1 MFSTTLKK
9 RAKVDTVLN
18 KSIIFLVIL
27 AFGSFLIL
35 FFYAPLSKIFQFAF
49 SDGNQ
54 LTFSFII
61 ETITDPLNISFLLF
75 TFAQALL
82 SMLIC
87 LILGIPAGY
96 FFAKY
101 EFRGKNLLLNLMTI
115 PFVLPAIVVLLGFIV
130 TYGES
135 GWVNSIWTGLT
146 GIDSPIIEIFGTFEG
161 ILIAHVFY
169 NLSVIIRMSIPA
181 WKSIDTEQI
190 NVAKSL
196 GASNWLILRKIIF
209 PQILNYLVSAALL
222 VFIYTFN
229 SFAIVLYLG
238 EIKFQ
243 TLEVRIYK
251 LMKSSLDFNG
261 GATLAL
267 IQLIL
272 NTIVIILYLF
282 FESRTRQMA
291 EGKEDIFRSEK
302 ISFSKKSRR
311 KNMSIL
317 LFILFILTL
326 IIFTFSPIVAII
338 IESFKPYADGI
349 SPLWGYQQLF
359 SNEYMPLLGNSP
371 LRLLLNTLLFASLT
385 TVITLILS
393 VLLVFVLR
401 NRYQSLKKYKI
412 SFSENFV
419 SYIIILPM
427 ATSSITLAIGMFLL
441 FNNSVIY
448 LDYVWVFIVLTHV
461 LISIP
466 FATRSILSAYNR
478 IDIEMLNVA
487 STLGASRFRIF
498 TKIELLYIYRG
509 IIVGGIFAF
518 AISLG
523 EFAATSFLVRG
534 EYGTLSIGISKL
546 ITSQTLQLP
555 ATMASILVIITIIC
569 FLVIQKFGDIELKV

>member
-9 RAKVDTVLN
+9 RAKVDSILN
-18 KSIIFLVIL
+18 KSVIILVIL
-27 AFGSFLIL
+27 AFGSFLML
-35 FFYAPLSKIFQFAF
+35 FFYAPLSKIFQYAF

-54 LTFSFII
+54 LTFNFII

-82 SMLIC
+82 SMIIC
-87 LILGIPAGY
+87 LVLGIPASY

-101 EFRGKNLLLNLMTI
+101 DFRGKNLILNLMTI

-146 GIDSPIIEIFGTFEG
+146 GIEKPIIAIFGTFEG

-169 NLSVIIRMSIPA
+169 NLSVIIRMTIPA
-181 WKSIDTEQI
+181 WKSVDTEQI

-196 GASNWLILRKIIF
+196 GASNWLVLRKVIF
-209 PQILNYLVSAALL
+209 PQIVNYLVSAALL

-251 LMKSSLDFNG
+251 LMKASLDFNG

-272 NTIVIILYLF
+272 NTVVIVLYLF
-282 FESRTRQMA
+282 FEGRTRQMA
-291 EGKEDIFRSEK
+291 EGKENIFRSEK
-302 ISFSKKSRR
+302 IKFSKRNWR
-311 KNMSIL
+311 KKLAMIL
-317 LFILFILTL
+317 FLGFILTL
-326 IIFTFSPIVAII
+326 IIFTFSPIIAIL
-338 IESFKPYADGI
+338 IESFQPHAAGI
-349 SPLWGYQQLF
+349 SAFWGYQQLF

-371 LRLLLNTLLFASLT
+371 LRLLLNTLLFATLT
-385 TVITLILS
+385 TILTLVLS

-401 NRYQSLKKYKI
+401 NRYQSLKKYRI
-412 SFSENFV
+412 SLSENFV
-419 SYIIILPM
+419 SYVIILPM

-441 FNNSVIY
+441 FNNSIIY
-448 LDYVWVFIVLTHV
+448 LEYVWVFIVLTHV

-487 STLGASRFRIF
+487 STLGASRFKIF
-498 TKIELLYIYRG
+498 RKIELPYIYRG

-523 EFAATSFLVRG
+523 EFAATNFLVRG

-546 ITSQTLQLP
+546 IQTQTLQLP

-569 FLVIQKFGDIELKV
+569 FIAIQKFGDIELKV

>member
-1 MFSTTLKK
+1 
-9 RAKVDTVLN
+9 
-18 KSIIFLVIL
+18 
-27 AFGSFLIL
+27 
-35 FFYAPLSKIFQFAF
+35 YAPLSKIFQFAF

-87 LILGIPAGY
+87 LVLGIPAGY

-101 EFRGKNLLLNLMTI
+101 EFRGKKLLLNLMTI

-130 TYGES
+130 AYGES

-146 GIDSPIIEIFGTFEG
+146 GIDSPVIEIFGTFEG

-181 WKSIDTEQI
+181 WKSVDTEQI

-196 GASNWLILRKIIF
+196 GASNWLILRKIIL
-209 PQILNYLVSAALL
+209 PQIANYLISAALL

-251 LMKSSLDFNG
+251 LMKASLDFNG

-272 NTIVIILYLF
+272 NTIIIVLYLF

-291 EGKEDIFRSEK
+291 EGKESIFTSDK
-302 ISFSKKSRR
+302 ISFSKKNWK
-311 KNMSIL
+311 KNVTLS
-317 LFILFILTL
+317 LFILFILSL
-326 IIFTFSPIVAII
+326 MIFTFSPIVAIVL
-338 IESFKPYADGI
+338 ESFQPYADGI
-349 SPLWGYQQLF
+349 SPFWGYQQLF

-371 LRLLLNTLLFASLT
+371 LRMLLNTLLFATLT
-385 TVITLILS
+385 TLLTLILS

-401 NRYQSLKKYKI
+401 NRYQSLKKYRI

-448 LDYVWVFIVLTHV
+448 LEYCWVFIVLTHV

-466 FATRSILSAYNR
+466 FASRSILSAYNR

-487 STLGASRFRIF
+487 STLGASRFKIF
-498 TKIELLYIYRG
+498 AKIEFPYIYRG

-523 EFAATSFLVRG
+523 EFAATNFLVRG

-546 ITSQTLQLP
+546 IETQTLQLP

>member
-1 MFSTTLKK
+1 MFSANLKK
-9 RAKVDTVLN
+9 RARVDSGLN
-18 KSIIFLVIL
+18 KSIIVLVIL

-35 FFYAPLSKIFQFAF
+35 FFYAPLSKIFQFALTE
-49 SDGNQ
+49 GNQ
-54 LTFSFII
+54 LTFSYFI
-61 ETITDPLNISFLLF
+61 ETITNPLNISFLLF
-75 TFAQALL
+75 TFAQAFL
-82 SMLIC
+82 SMIIC

-101 EFRGKNLLLNLMTI
+101 DFKGKNLILNLMTI

-130 TYGES
+130 VYGES
-135 GWVNSIWTGLT
+135 GWINSIWTGLT
-146 GIDSPIIEIFGTFEG
+146 GINSPIIEIFGTFEG

-169 NLSVIIRMSIPA
+169 NLSVIIRMTIPA
-181 WKSIDTEQI
+181 WKSVDIEQI

-196 GASNWLILRKIIF
+196 GASNWFILRKVIF
-209 PQILNYLVSAALL
+209 PQIINYLVSAALL
-222 VFIYTFN
+222 VFVYTFN

-238 EIKFQ
+238 EVRFQ

-272 NTIVIILYLF
+272 NTIIIVLYLF

-291 EGKEDIFRSEK
+291 EGKDGIFGNEK
-302 ISFSKKSRR
+302 ISFSKKNWR
-311 KNMSIL
+311 KNISML
-317 LFILFILTL
+317 LFITFIFTL
-326 IIFTFSPIVAII
+326 MIFTFSPIIAIV
-338 IESFKPYADGI
+338 IESFQPYADGI
-349 SPLWGYQQLF
+349 SPFWGYQQLF
-359 SNEYMPLLGNSP
+359 STEYMPLLSNSP
-371 LRLLLNTLLFASLT
+371 LRLLLNTLLFATLT
-385 TVITLILS
+385 TILTLILS
-393 VLLVFVLR
+393 IFLVFVLR
-401 NRYQSLKKYKI
+401 NRYQSLKKYRR
-412 SFSENFV
+412 SLTENFV

-441 FNNSVIY
+441 FNNTTIY
-448 LDYVWVFIVLTHV
+448 LEYVWVLIVLTHV

-466 FATRSILSAYNR
+466 FASRSILSAYNR

-498 TKIELLYIYRG
+498 AKIEFPYIFRG
-509 IIVGGIFAF
+509 IVVGGIFAF

-523 EFAATSFLVRG
+523 EFAASNFLVRG
-534 EYGTLSIGISKL
+534 EYGTLAIGISKL
-546 ITSQTLQLP
+546 IKTQTLQLP
-555 ATMASILVIITIIC
+555 ATMASILVLITIIC